1 MRRNKPVLAR
11 DLLSLFLK
19 ESGLEKGYRD
29 YKILKLW
36 DEILG
41 VEISHA
47 TLSKRLEGRK
57 LYVYLSSSV
66 VRAELYMMRSEIIA
80 EINRRIG
87 ENLITE
93 LILK

>member
-1 MRRNKPVLAR
+1 MRRSKPVAVS

-29 YKILKLW
+29 YQLLKLW

-41 VEISHA
+41 NAISKA
-47 TLSKRLEGRK
+47 TVSKRLDGKK

-66 VRAELYMMRSEIIA
+66 VRDELFMMRSEIIK
-80 EINRRIG
+80 EINNRAGKDVID
-87 ENLITE
+87 EI
-93 LILK
+93 ILR